1 MKWSIKW
8 NIKIIIKSKVKIS
21 LKRIWLI
28 KQKLPLHQT
37 LVKTLRVTWV
47 IKLFLILIERMH
59 ILMNFLL
66 RVEIILSMDCAWEQ
80 NNLLVNN

>member
-28 KQKLPLHQT
+28 KRKLPLHQT

-47 IKLFLILIERMH
+47 IKT
-59 ILMNFLL
+59 LL
-66 RVEIILSMDCAWEQ
+66 DIDWENAYIDEFSASSR
-80 NNLLVNN
+80 NNSFNGLCLRAK